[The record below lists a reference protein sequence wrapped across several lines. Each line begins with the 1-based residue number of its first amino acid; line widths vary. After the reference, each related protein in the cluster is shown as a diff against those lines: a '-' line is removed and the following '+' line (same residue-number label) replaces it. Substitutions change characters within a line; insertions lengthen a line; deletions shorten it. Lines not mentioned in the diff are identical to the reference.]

1 MGTTQKQEV
10 GDSLQVGLLLDSFD
24 GGFDLDMAYFVVGIV
39 DFGRGTVDFVAG
51 IVDFVEGM
59 AADLGDILN
68 IQGLNHFK

>member
-39 DFGRGTVDFVAG
+39 DFVVG
-51 IVDFVEGM
+51 IVDFVEGI